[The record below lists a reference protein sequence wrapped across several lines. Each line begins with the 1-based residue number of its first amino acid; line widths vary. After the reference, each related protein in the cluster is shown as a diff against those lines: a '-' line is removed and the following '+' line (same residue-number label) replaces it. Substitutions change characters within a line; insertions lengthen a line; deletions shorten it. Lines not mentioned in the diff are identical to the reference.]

1 MTYLVICWEVSL
13 KVLGAM
19 MLRSTAGPPT
29 GDGWASSGEVFAPV
43 LIHVFTLEF
52 NKHLLSSHS
61 ANPVVGSG
69 EAAAGPPGGAQS
81 HVWGPR

>member
-13 KVLGAM
+13 KVLRTM

-29 GDGWASSGEVFAPV
+29 GDSWANSGEVFTPV

-52 NKHLLSSHS
+52 NQHLLSSHS
-61 ANPVVGSG
+61 ANLVVGSG
-69 EAAAGPPGGAQS
+69 DAAAGPPGGAQS
-81 HVWGPR
+81 HVQGPR